1 MDDGGQGEREGTRR
15 GGAMARVSLAFGL
28 ICIAVTGVVLA
39 IRVDHPVGPDD
50 VPALLGAMFVAVG
63 LGLHG
68 VAMNDLFDLRRDQ
81 ALAPSRMLA
90 SGRVGPSQVALFAT
104 AALILAIL
112 GAGLLGG
119 QSIFVLVL
127 LASGLLFY
135 NAMARFIPAIGL
147 LMPGVLVAGLSMLSG
162 WPPPVPWLP
171 WSLFTVC
178 VALGLLI
185 HIVANKRPRPSPRA
199 IAGLTI
205 EWLVVSVLLLV
216 LPLRVGAP
224 EVVGYSGNAWV
235 LLWPCIAIV
244 LLCMLLGR
252 RLRHARNSVRS
263 VDRMLRTTGIW
274 LGLFAASWCM
284 VQGAQGWAIGLL
296 VATAMAVLAL
306 GLLGELL
313 SGDRG
318 SLNWR

>member
-1 MDDGGQGEREGTRR
+1 MDDSGQGEREGARR

-28 ICIAVTGVVLA
+28 VCIAVTGIVLA
-39 IRVDHPVGPDD
+39 IRVDHPVGLDD
-50 VPALLGAMFVAVG
+50 VPALLGAVFVAVG

-68 VAMNDLFDLRRDQ
+68 IAMNDLLDLRRDQ
-81 ALAPSRMLA
+81 ALSPSRMLA
-90 SGRVGPSQVALFAT
+90 SGRVGPAQAALLAT
-104 AALILAIL
+104 AALILALL

-127 LASGLLFY
+127 LASGLLFH

-162 WPPPVPWLP
+162 WPPPIPWLP

-178 VALGLLI
+178 VALGLLV
-185 HIVANKRPRPSPRA
+185 HLVANKRPRPSPRA
-199 IAGLTI
+199 ITGLTI

-216 LPLRVGAP
+216 LPLRAGAP
-224 EVVGYSGNAWV
+224 EAVGYGGDAWV
-235 LLWPCIAIV
+235 LLWPGSAIV

-252 RLRHARNSVRS
+252 RVWHARNSTRV

-284 VQGAQGWAIGLL
+284 VQGAQGWAIALL
-296 VATAMAVLAL
+296 VASAVAVLAL
-306 GLLGELL
+306 GVLGELL

-318 SLNWR
+318 TLNWR